1 MTTTHI
7 DKEARAR
14 LLNLY
19 DAFAPTCASPQL
31 KTLLVAIL
39 DTLTPLPA
47 DVESSP
53 KPEGLK
59 WGCKLLPSKSGMS
72 GMGVYSPS
80 GKYYL
85 YKLSLSHAWALRVKD
100 ETHTRF
106 PSDAA
111 ALAALNSC
119 TQPPPDFV
127 EPAKPEAGEQRV
139 KDLTGEVRRLRSALA
154 SVEGYQHT
162 ERTDAEKITQ
172 IKAIA
177 SDALNLDPVGI
188 CTPQPEAGEQRVL
201 KCCDCYTP
209 FTNPPTPQAWCHKCN
224 KWKVPLRETIL
235 ATPQPAEPKVLPW
248 PEDLTTLVGKRITT
262 RMKPGETNGAPLVL
276 VPTSAD
282 SRLWMGFQ
290 CCDPRLR
297 DLLSVEEAHPTQPS
311 EQAKGA
317 EPSDMAKRLTNKLWL
332 NHLGMDVIRN
342 YAAFAAEMEAL
353 KKGAIR

>member
-162 ERTDAEKITQ
+162 ERTDAEKIMQ
-172 IKAIA
+172 MKAIA
-177 SDALNLDPVGI
+177 GDALNLDPAGI
-188 CTPQPEAGEQRVL
+188 CP
-201 KCCDCYTP
+201 
-209 FTNPPTPQAWCHKCN
+209 
-224 KWKVPLRETIL
+224 
-235 ATPQPAEPKVLPW
+235 PQPAEPKVLPW